1 MSLSD
6 IRVAR
11 RRWSWWRNAIVAM
24 YVLAIALLPLTH
36 HDIACHLKSSTH
48 CTTCLIGS
56 AADLASHETS
66 LGSSSLNEAGRPAI
80 EASQCVDWPSVPAV
94 PGRAPPA
101 LSL

>member
-1 MSLSD
+1 MSFYD
-6 IRVAR
+6 VRVAR
-11 RRWSWWRNAIVAM
+11 RGRSLRRKAILAM

-36 HDIACHLKSSTH
+36 HDVACHLKSSVH

-56 AADLASHETS
+56 AADLALHETS

-80 EASQCVDWPSVPAV
+80 EARQCVDWPSIPAA